1 MFSDISVPKDLQ
13 DMQLY
18 ILDQGFIARQD
29 FWEGT
34 ILVHTLYNKIKQ
46 THASGQGI
54 FNIFINNVL
63 LKSTLNLI
71 WHKIINW
78 NFSNSGVAARL
89 NKNTVCD
96 GMIIFRRVCTHQFY

>member
-29 FWEGT
+29 FWEGI

-46 THASGQGI
+46 PHASAQGI

-71 WHKIINW
+71 
-78 NFSNSGVAARL
+78 
-89 NKNTVCD
+89 
-96 GMIIFRRVCTHQFY
+96 